1 MRELHTGNEHH
12 PRILHV
18 GWFRDHPQLHFK
30 MVFYQSTMRPFHC
43 RVHHEESEHP
53 GLTVIFLGTIT
64 SFCHTLQ
71 VVPHAQVQFVYR
83 SQSWR
88 KVLQPFSKLHAL
100 RWSQPDGD
108 ICSLALEY
116 WFSHLSAKS
125 HMLPCCDVMFA
136 SQCHGL
142 AGFWGAMFWTG
153 YCPGA
158 KHWCS
163 WVQILILLPWPNLHR
178 KRWTWSSP
186 SSLRGSRGQLFG
198 QLPTCSQLADWGAS
212 VSIFFHGCPLVSH
225 SDGCC
230 KKCPWKGRMASKLAQ
245 GIWLDNFSN
254 KLLNLPQGTAHP
266 FLQKRGESQRNC
278 LLNSYNA
285 CKMAMAQRFVQVFSF
300 WRELPWRL
308 CALGICLFN
317 DMDDMELQR
326 QYVQSSKAFALDV
339 IDLWNHMQTNPGQVS
354 SGNGHVSFHMAR
366 HFLDR
371 LFPQSLVA
379 YVIWWASS
387 SPVEL
392 VMPHPLA
399 QALMKYC
406 SALTV
411 MQQLEAQHHFLH
423 QKVSIGRASLPAS
436 TCAFLRRRTNKDLA
450 TPGLRDNLDR
460 LLADLSK
467 LVAIKWDSRTDSCA
481 VFVFCCVP

>member
-1 MRELHTGNEHH
+1 
-12 PRILHV
+12 
-18 GWFRDHPQLHFK
+18 
-30 MVFYQSTMRPFHC
+30 
-43 RVHHEESEHP
+43 
-53 GLTVIFLGTIT
+53 
-64 SFCHTLQ
+64 
-71 VVPHAQVQFVYR
+71 
-83 SQSWR
+83 
-88 KVLQPFSKLHAL
+88 
-100 RWSQPDGD
+100 
-108 ICSLALEY
+108 
-116 WFSHLSAKS
+116 
-125 HMLPCCDVMFA
+125 
-136 SQCHGL
+136 
-142 AGFWGAMFWTG
+142 
-153 YCPGA
+153 
-158 KHWCS
+158 
-163 WVQILILLPWPNLHR
+163 
-178 KRWTWSSP
+178 
-186 SSLRGSRGQLFG
+186 
-198 QLPTCSQLADWGAS
+198 
-212 VSIFFHGCPLVSH
+212 
-225 SDGCC
+225 
-230 KKCPWKGRMASKLAQ
+230 
-245 GIWLDNFSN
+245 
-254 KLLNLPQGTAHP
+254 
-266 FLQKRGESQRNC
+266 
-278 LLNSYNA
+278 
-285 CKMAMAQRFVQVFSF
+285 MAMAQRFVQVFSF

-371 LFPQSLVA
+371 LLPQSLVA

-387 SPVEL
+387 SPAEL
-392 VMPHPLA
+392 VMPHALA